1 MKSDLLTKLNKQQL
15 LAVTNDSGPLL
26 VIAGPGSGK
35 TRVIVHRVAF
45 LISEKQVKPEEIMVV
60 TFTNKASRE
69 LKDRLNGLL
78 GQYDASRIISGTFHS
93 IASKMLRINGDS
105 IGIAN
110 NFSIYDRED
119 QISIVRQA
127 CELVEVDTKR
137 YNPSIFLSIISNAK
151 SKMIDPILNQATSDS
166 LFDKL
171 AANVYLEYEKLL
183 HDNQALDFDDLL
195 LRACTLFEKSPLVLA
210 DLQNRIKY
218 LLVDE
223 FQDTNFVQYK
233 FAKQLAGDSQ
243 NICVVGDPDQSI
255 YSWRNAD
262 LRNILN
268 FQKDFKNCTVV
279 KLVENYRSTSNI
291 LNASQALI
299 SQNSNRIT
307 NDIETYNPEGTP
319 IELHVAENEYDEAS
333 IITEKIKKLRLEG
346 FSYEN
351 FAVTYRVNA
360 QSRAFEEAFVRNGV
374 PYKLIGAL
382 KFYQRREIKDIIAY
396 LRIIQNSNDDNSMLR
411 VINVPPRGIGERTV
425 TALKNLANL
434 NGDSVCHALL
444 NLDETVLNIHKTGIK
459 SLKNFQGI
467 LNEVIEESLS
477 DHSLTSLLDKILS
490 ITGYREHILRELE
503 GSEERW
509 ENIGEL
515 RSIAG
520 QFDDIQPN
528 EALNAFLDQ
537 VALVTA
543 EDDPSSD
550 SNESVTL
557 ITLHQTKGLE
567 FPVVFIPGLEEGLLP
582 HSRSMDSFDEIE
594 EERRLFYVGI
604 TRAISNLYLSWSKY
618 RTIFG
623 TTTRTIRSQFV
634 ENIPENLLKI
644 VNTNKFQLEE
654 RSFTKTTNL
663 FDQQNLLPTINE
675 GDKVEHFKFGKGV
688 VVQTI
693 PRSGDFEI
701 VVAFKVNGIKHLLS
715 SVAKL
720 KVLE

>member
-1 MKSDLLTKLNKQQL
+1 
-15 LAVTNDSGPLL
+15 
-26 VIAGPGSGK
+26 
-35 TRVIVHRVAF
+35 
-45 LISEKQVKPEEIMVV
+45 
-60 TFTNKASRE
+60 
-69 LKDRLNGLL
+69 
-78 GQYDASRIISGTFHS
+78 
-93 IASKMLRINGDS
+93 
-105 IGIAN
+105 
-110 NFSIYDRED
+110 
-119 QISIVRQA
+119 
-127 CELVEVDTKR
+127 
-137 YNPSIFLSIISNAK
+137 
-151 SKMIDPILNQATSDS
+151 
-166 LFDKL
+166 
-171 AANVYLEYEKLL
+171 
-183 HDNQALDFDDLL
+183 
-195 LRACTLFEKSPLVLA
+195 
-210 DLQNRIKY
+210 
-218 LLVDE
+218 
-223 FQDTNFVQYK
+223 
-233 FAKQLAGDSQ
+233 
-243 NICVVGDPDQSI
+243 
-255 YSWRNAD
+255 
-262 LRNILN
+262 
-268 FQKDFKNCTVV
+268 
-279 KLVENYRSTSNI
+279 
-291 LNASQALI
+291 
-299 SQNSNRIT
+299 
-307 NDIETYNPEGTP
+307 
-319 IELHVAENEYDEAS
+319 
-333 IITEKIKKLRLEG
+333 
-346 FSYEN
+346 
-351 FAVTYRVNA
+351 
-360 QSRAFEEAFVRNGV
+360 
-374 PYKLIGAL
+374 L